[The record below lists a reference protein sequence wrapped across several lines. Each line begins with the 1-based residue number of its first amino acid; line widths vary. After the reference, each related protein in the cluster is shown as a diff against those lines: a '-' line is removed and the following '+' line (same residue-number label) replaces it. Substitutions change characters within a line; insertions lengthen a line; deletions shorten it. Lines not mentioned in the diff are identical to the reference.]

1 MRVEISEK
9 VAKEVFMGDFRNLP
23 IERINVDLDTPIN
36 RELLKIRH
44 YTPCIINRYDFEGLQ
59 IMKIILKKVRKDE
72 YYKFDVFKMFA
83 LLNVDG
89 CWFVTCSEV
98 ASMYDVGTYYTFT
111 EKQMNVIGERVKKM
125 HTISGT
131 HKEQIN

>member
-9 VAKEVFMGDFRNLP
+9 VAREVFMGDFTNLP
-23 IERINVDLDTPIN
+23 IERINAELDTPIN
-36 RELLKIRH
+36 RELLKIR
-44 YTPCIINRYDFEGLQ
+44 YYAPCIINRYDFEGLQ
-59 IMKIILKKVRKDE
+59 VMKIILKKVREDN
-72 YYKFDVFKMFA
+72 YYNLDVYKMFA

-89 CWFVTCSEV
+89 CYFVTCSEV
-98 ASMYDVGTYYTFT
+98 ASMQGVGTHYTFT

-131 HKEQIN
+131 HKELNI